1 MTTLTWDEIEAPFGP
16 FSFAVLDGAV
26 VAGAYGHGADHVDR
40 WCTAVGARTSD
51 RAGVGTVAARRWA
64 EGYLADPRLAIDV
77 PLDLRL
83 ARGFQREVLDTLR
96 GVPRGETVSY
106 GELAEMVGRPGAARA
121 VGGAMARNPVP
132 FFVPCHRVLAAGGRL
147 GGFGGARKALDIKRW
162 LLAQEAGRV

>member
-40 WCTAVGARTSD
+40 WCMVLGARVAD
-51 RAGVGTVAARRWA
+51 RGGHDTVVARRWA
-64 EGYLADPRLAIDV
+64 ERYLADARAVLDV

-96 GVPRGETVSY
+96 GVPLGETVSY
-106 GELAEMVGRPGAARA
+106 GELAEMAGRPGAARA

-132 FFVPCHRVLAAGGRL
+132 SRAGRGWSPRWLRWRSQCPRHQALAP
-147 GGFGGARKALDIKRW
+147 GARGR
-162 LLAQEAGRV
+162 AGLRSPV

>member
-40 WCTAVGARTSD
+40 WCMVLGARVAD
-51 RAGVGTVAARRWA
+51 RGGHDTVVARRWA
-64 EGYLADPRLAIDV
+64 ERYLADARAVLDV

-96 GVPRGETVSY
+96 GVPLGETVSY
-106 GELAEMVGRPGAARA
+106 GELAEMAGRPGAARA

-132 FFVPCHRVLAAGGRL
+132 LFVPCHRVLAAGGRL
-147 GGFGGARKALDIKRW
+147 GGFGGARNALDIKRW
-162 LLAQEAGRV
+162 LLAHEAAQV